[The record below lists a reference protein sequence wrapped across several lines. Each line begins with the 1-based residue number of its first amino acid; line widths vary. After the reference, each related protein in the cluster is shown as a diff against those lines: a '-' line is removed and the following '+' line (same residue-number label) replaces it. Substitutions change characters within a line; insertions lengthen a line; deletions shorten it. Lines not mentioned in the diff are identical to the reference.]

1 MLDFPLVDTHLHLWD
16 TGRLRYPW
24 LDDIPAL
31 NRPFLLE
38 DYQRACGPVAVERM
52 IFLQCEC
59 APAQYA
65 EEAAWVASLAK
76 EDPRI
81 EGIVPWAPLEK
92 GRAAREEV
100 EALGYNPLVKGIR
113 RIIQFEPDPE
123 FCLRPDFVEGVRM
136 LPELGLHFE
145 ITIAEAHL
153 ENTLKF
159 VRRCPE
165 VRFMLDHCAKP
176 RIADGVLDPWRK
188 YIAQLAEMSNVWCKL
203 SGLTT
208 EADHQTWTREDL
220 KPYVDHVMACFGP
233 DRIVFGGDWPVA
245 TLATDYPRWV
255 ETVEWSLA
263 GCTRDELR
271 KVFHDNAV
279 AFYRL

>member
-24 LDDIPAL
+24 LDDIAAL

-100 EALGYNPLVKGIR
+100 EALGDNPLVKGIR

-153 ENTLKF
+153 ENTVTF

-176 RIADGVLDPWRK
+176 RIAEGVLDPWRE

-263 GCTRDELR
+263 ECTRDELR
-271 KVFHDNAV
+271 KIFHDNAV